1 MSSRFLGKYRIVSSN
16 HTTAAIGGFTLV
28 GEDETYERGQDS
40 LLISACCGR
49 RRLQRLVAGRVLPF
63 FDGEGR

>member
-40 LLISACCGR
+40 LLISG
-49 RRLQRLVAGRVLPF
+49 
-63 FDGEGR
+63 